1 MYSERLTDEET
12 NWGPTRIQFARA
24 EKQRL
29 REREKKRR
37 QRLRQAA
44 ESSFPARREVEA
56 FTTPSGIL
64 AYRQWVPNRTE
75 LGSAPMTAKGEGFY
89 VSLPLVSIQQS

>member
-1 MYSERLTDEET
+1 MPRERLIDGDTSFGQTPAEH
-12 NWGPTRIQFARA
+12 ARR
-24 EKQRL
+24 EKARL

-37 QRLRQAA
+37 QRSRQAA

-64 AYRQWVPNRTE
+64 AYRQWVPNRTA
-75 LGSAPMTAKGEGFY
+75 LGSSPLTAKGEGFY